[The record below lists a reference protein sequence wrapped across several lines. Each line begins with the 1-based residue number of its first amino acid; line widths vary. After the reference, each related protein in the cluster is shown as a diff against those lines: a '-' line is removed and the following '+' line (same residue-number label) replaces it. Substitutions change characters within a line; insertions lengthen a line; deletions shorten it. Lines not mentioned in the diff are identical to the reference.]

1 MQGPGMIMN
10 QLDPIS
16 SSGSSSL
23 NMIPIMTSQEKRLEE
38 TLQNMPC
45 SKLKGLSKG
54 QGQLCHLYKDHIP
67 HIGKGA
73 REGIEECQWQ
83 FKDSRWNCTTVDDS
97 SVFGPILVTGK
108 LFEATFLRPL
118 FRICLRPLFTFLR
131 PLFTFHFHTFFGIES
146 MTT

>member
-16 SSGSSSL
+16 SSSGSSSL
-23 NMIPIMTSQEKRLEE
+23 NTVPIMTSQEKKFQE

-45 SKLKGLSKG
+45 SKFKGLSKG
-54 QGQLCHLYKDHIP
+54 QAQLCLLYKDHIP

-108 LFEATFLRPL
+108 LFEATCSLFSSLPL
-118 FRICLRPLFTFLR
+118 FSLPLFSL
-131 PLFTFHFHTFFGIES
+131 PHFSLPHFSGAD
-146 MTT
+146 